1 MKHNHLFS
9 LLLSFVLLSISAA
22 SAQSADEAAI
32 KKVIEAE
39 TAAWNAGNL
48 QAQMAC
54 WQIQPNSRALITL
67 ADGAHWDFSAEMMKK
82 PEPITATGATTMNT
96 NYLISMKGDM
106 AWSSHNQVSTAKDG
120 SKTYSHEMRIL
131 EKIAGAWK
139 IVGMSV
145 HMYKP

>member
-1 MKHNHLFS
+1 MKFQHLS
-9 LLLSFVLLSISAA
+9 LLLSFVLVSVSVA

-54 WQIQPNSRALITL
+54 WQIQPYSRALITDV
-67 ADGAHWDFSAEMMKK
+67 DGTHYEMSAEMMKK
-82 PEPITATGATTMNT
+82 PDPITASGATATNS
-96 NYLISMKGDM
+96 NYLISVKGEM
-106 AWSSHNQVSTAKDG
+106 AWSSHNQVTTAKDG
-120 SKTYSHEMRIL
+120 SKSYSHEMRML
-131 EKIAGAWK
+131 EKFAGVWK

-145 HMYKP
+145 HVYKP

>member
-1 MKHNHLFS
+1 MKFQHLL
-9 LLLSFVLLSISAA
+9 LLLSFTQLSICAA

-54 WQIQPNSRALITL
+54 WQVQPYSRGLITL
-67 ADGAHWDFSAEMMKK
+67 ADGTHYDLSAEMMKK
-82 PEPITATGATTMNT
+82 SDPITASGATATNS
-96 NYLISMKGDM
+96 NYLISVKGDM
-106 AWSSHNQVSTAKDG
+106 AWSSHNQVTTAKDG
-120 SKTYSHEMRIL
+120 SKTYSHEMRNL

>member
-1 MKHNHLFS
+1 MKFQHLL
-9 LLLSFVLLSISAA
+9 LLLSFAQLSFSFA

-48 QAQMAC
+48 QGQMAC
-54 WQIQPNSRALITL
+54 WQVQPYSRGLVST
-67 ADGAHWDFSAEMMKK
+67 ADGTHFDLTAEMMKK
-82 PEPITATGATTMNT
+82 AEPIAANGATATNS
-96 NYLISMKGDM
+96 NYLISIKGDM
-106 AWSSHNQVSTAKDG
+106 AWSSHNQVTTAKDG
-120 SKTYSHEMRIL
+120 SKSYSHEMRIL

-145 HMYKP
+145 HVYKP

>member
-1 MKHNHLFS
+1 MKFQHLS
-9 LLLSFVLLSISAA
+9 LLLCIVLLSVSFA

-54 WQIQPNSRALITL
+54 WQVQPYSRGLITDV
-67 ADGAHWDFSAEMMKK
+67 DGTHYDMSAEMMKI
-82 PEPITATGATTMNT
+82 PGPITPNGATSTNS
-96 NYLISMKGDM
+96 NYLISVKGEM
-106 AWSSHNQVSTAKDG
+106 AWSSHNQVTTSKDG
-120 SKTYSHEMRIL
+120 GKTYSHEMRIL
-131 EKIAGAWK
+131 EKIAGTWK

-145 HMYKP
+145 HVYKP